1 LSKCSF
7 SQSLKNNDLN
17 IARIPTETLQVN
29 IGKLCNLACHH
40 CHVEAGP
47 KRKENMELKTVDR
60 IIELLNGSPTI
71 HTVDITGG
79 APELNPYF
87 RHLVMAARKLNKKV
101 IDRCNLTVLYEP
113 GQEETAYF
121 LKEYQVHI
129 VASLPCY
136 SKDNV
141 EKQRGHGVFN
151 KSIEGLKLLN
161 KLGYADSKSGLTLD
175 LVYNPTG
182 PFLPPSQEKL
192 ELDYKK
198 ELQDLFDI
206 RFNHLF
212 TITNM
217 PIKRFLNDLQR
228 SGKIEQ
234 YMELLVNHFN
244 PHTAKNIMCR
254 NLVSVAWNGDLFDC
268 DFNQMLELPF
278 GANHKNIWDI
288 QSFESLN
295 DKPITFANHCYA
307 CTAGSGSS
315 CGGALSKE

>member
-1 LSKCSF
+1 MCSF
-7 SQSLKNNDLN
+7 SQSLKNNGLKLE
-17 IARIPTETLQVN
+17 RIPTEVLQVN

-47 KRKENMELKTVDR
+47 KRKENMELKTIDR
-60 IIELLNGSPTI
+60 VIELLSASPTV
-71 HTVDITGG
+71 HTLDITGG

-87 RHLVMAARKLNKKV
+87 RHLVMAARQLNKKV

-113 GQEETAYF
+113 GQVETAYF
-121 LKEYQVHI
+121 LKEHQVHI
-129 VASLPCY
+129 IASLPCY

-161 KLGYADSKSGLTLD
+161 KLGYARPDSGLTLD

-192 ELDYKK
+192 QLDYKK
-198 ELQDLFDI
+198 ELQELFDI
-206 RFNHLF
+206 QFDQLF

-228 SGKIEQ
+228 NANLEQ

-244 PHTAKNIMCR
+244 PHAALNIMCR
-254 NLVSVAWNGDLFDC
+254 NLVSVAWNGDLYDC
-268 DFNQMLELPF
+268 DFNQMLELGL
-278 GANHKNIWDI
+278 GAKHKNIWEI
-288 QSFESLN
+288 SSFEGFAE
-295 DKPITFANHCYA
+295 KPITFAEHCYA
-307 CTAGSGSS
+307 CTAGAGSS
-315 CGGALSKE
+315 CGGALAKG